1 MKKVTTFEN
10 FLNERS
16 INKISKDLE
25 AVATEM
31 VKTVGQWK
39 AAKGDKKAELLE
51 ILRALNKEKAEL
63 EKELDSAV
71 AGKDKNIQLILTE
84 EVEATA
90 HFENEVRDILDEA
103 KYNKKKLLKAIK
115 NKDDM
120 FIQLGDGTELI
131 VYNPDSNNKDNAEMW
146 HDDVVFAIDQDGEE
160 HEVKY
165 SDIAG
170 IGESTFNE
178 GMMSELDLMAKEAK
192 SFSEFLKDVFSIPE
206 YIKHKGKRDVEKF
219 LKDFYFSANESVT
232 EGKRDNNKV
241 TTAWKKTGVTDLPSI
256 AKMYADA
263 MQDAN
268 FHREIPTSKAIGAAS
283 KAKVKKLGDM
293 YTSISQAAGWS
304 GYAIAN
310 GTVQYL
316 KHIGEEGAASKLL
329 KAITKYDLNE
339 SVKVF
344 EEFTKE
350 NKNLLLEANPL
361 HPNLSKKNLA
371 KLKKLGHTGMKSAI
385 LWTDGHSS
393 NPTYIQIPGE
403 DGIPWGSK
411 GPKDRTT
418 FYWDGENAWCT
429 NYPKETLRADY
440 KKSVDTAEEFSD
452 ATKSISDSGKWE
464 KVEKMQEQFIN
475 ERRIQ
480 IKRKYTEN
488 HPARTAGK
496 TARVRNKILEYIS
509 DGKLTQDEFNK
520 ILSELSLDSKRWLKR
535 NQKYFSISEEGISLS
550 TFGKR
555 ILKGITIN
563 ENQNKKGMKIFTA
576 FKDYL
581 LESESVDEK
590 FKISKPG
597 TKKAA
602 ELLIKALAKVDK
614 KDYELSKGSLE
625 EGGFDLDQDEDEFAG
640 GSYFIGD
647 NGEIVNAADS
657 MKIYG
662 NVKDSVN
669 DIIKNLKSGKM
680 EIYGR
685 FAGESVEEADYDML
699 LEAIKSTKL
708 ARILKMSNDKKLLK
722 RIYNMSKIPIDK
734 IGDENITEVDP
745 EKAYKEKY
753 PHSDVVIFYIS
764 TREKENPYAKDGHTR
779 NIPSNSIIGVT
790 DGDRKIFEP
799 TFNHHGGDTDYSKG
813 VKPASDRA
821 RYRKTNKEGMSAK
834 DRYPKSG
841 TSSPGSSLNLQG
853 SWSFNLGN
861 AKRIASVSDVAYVVW
876 LSAIPSAEP
885 LRGERAR
892 AKEGA
897 IAFEHPK
904 DFKKANMD
912 RYKMILAKRAD
923 KPEKID
929 KDVEKTIEKA
939 HKLFTDAF
947 KTKEMNQYG
956 YLIVGKDPRGRDVT
970 ARDITSFIT
979 SLMDDWQRYSENH
992 ANAKKEEE
1000 RDKGSRYG
1008 SASYY
1013 QKEAKSYALAIKQRL
1028 NKFAKMD
1035 IAW

>member
-25 AVATEM
+25 AVANKM
-31 VKTVGQWK
+31 VKTVGEWK
-39 AAKGDKKAELLE
+39 TAKGDKKAELLE
-51 ILRALNKEKAEL
+51 VLRELNKEKAEL

-71 AGKDKNIQLILTE
+71 AGKDRNIQLILTE
-84 EVEATA
+84 EVEAEA

-103 KYNKKKLLKAIK
+103 RYNKKKLLKAIK

-160 HEVKY
+160 YEVKY

-170 IGESTFNE
+170 IGESVVNE
-178 GMMSELDLMAKEAK
+178 KDDVATHLDNFEDIVGKARDFFAIGKELDKGGYKKKYFYSDTMAPSYTIEVDGFKFAIINKKYVDKGDREVGDIAIGLL
-192 SFSEFLKDVFSIPE
+192 ENLKIE
-206 YIKHKGKRDVEKF
+206 
-219 LKDFYFSANESVT
+219 ESVN

-241 TTAWKKTGVTDLPSI
+241 ATAWKKTGVTDLPSI

-283 KAKVKKLGDM
+283 KAKVKQLGDM
-293 YTSISQAAGWS
+293 YTAISQAAGWS

-339 SVKVF
+339 SVNVF
-344 EEFTKE
+344 EEV
-350 NKNLLLEANPL
+350 L
-361 HPNLSKKNLA
+361 
-371 KLKKLGHTGMKSAI
+371 
-385 LWTDGHSS
+385 
-393 NPTYIQIPGE
+393 
-403 DGIPWGSK
+403 
-411 GPKDRTT
+411 
-418 FYWDGENAWCT
+418 
-429 NYPKETLRADY
+429 
-440 KKSVDTAEEFSD
+440 
-452 ATKSISDSGKWE
+452 
-464 KVEKMQEQFIN
+464 N

-488 HPARTAGK
+488 HPALTAGK

-509 DGKLTQDEFNK
+509 DGKLTQEEFDK

-535 NQKYFSISEEGISLS
+535 NQKYFNVSEEGISLS

-563 ENQNKKGMKIFTA
+563 ENQNTKDMKIFTT

-581 LESESVDEK
+581 FESESVDEK
-590 FKISKPG
+590 YKISKSG

-602 ELLIKALAKVDK
+602 ELLMKALAKVDK
-614 KDYELSKGSLE
+614 SDFEITKGSLE
-625 EGGFDLDQDEDEFAG
+625 EGGFDLDQDDVEFDG

-647 NGEIVNAADS
+647 NGEIVNAADG

-662 NVKDSVN
+662 HVEDSVN
-669 DIIKNLKSGKM
+669 DIVKNLKSGKM
-680 EIYGR
+680 EIYESLTEAKKYTTDDVVAAWDIAYMEDMADSDVASVLDDVIDDYRGKVTVKDLEEIFDDR
-685 FAGESVEEADYDML
+685 FGEEVPEEFLKQLTESYDML

-708 ARILKMSNDKKLLK
+708 ARIMQMSNDKKLFK
-722 RIYNMSKIPIDK
+722 KVYQMSKTPIDK
-734 IGDENITEVDP
+734 IGDENITEMDP

-753 PHSDVVIFYIS
+753 DDNDVIIFYIS
-764 TREKENPYAKDGHTR
+764 TREKENPYKTDHGYA
-779 NIPSNSIIGVT
+779 IPANAIIGVT
-790 DGDRKIFEP
+790 DGDRKIYEP
-799 TFNHHGGDTDYSKG
+799 EWTRWGADPDYSKG
-813 VKPASDRA
+813 RKPEQSRGRRGVD
-821 RYRKTNKEGMSAK
+821 TMSAK
-834 DRYPKSG
+834 ERYPKSG
-841 TSSPGSSLNLQG
+841 ASSPGSRINLQG
-853 SWSFNLGN
+853 SWSYNLGN

-876 LSAIPSAEP
+876 LSAIPSAKP
-885 LRGERAR
+885 LRDERAA
-892 AKEGA
+892 AKDGA
-897 IAFEHPK
+897 IAFEHPN
-904 DFKKANMD
+904 DFKKANID

-929 KDVEKTIEKA
+929 KDVEKTVEAA
-939 HKLFTDAF
+939 HKLFADAF
-947 KTKEMNQYG
+947 KKKEMNQYG
-956 YLIVGKDPRGRDVT
+956 YLVVGKDPRGRDVT
-970 ARDITSFIT
+970 ARDVTSFVS
-979 SLMDDWQRYSENH
+979 SLMDEWQRYSEYH

-1000 RDKGSRYG
+1000 QGRGGS
-1008 SASYY
+1008 SYY
-1013 QKEAKSYALAIKQRL
+1013 TKEAKSYALSIKKRL

>member
-25 AVATEM
+25 AVANKM
-31 VKTVGQWK
+31 VKTVGEWK
-39 AAKGDKKAELLE
+39 TAKGDKKAELLE
-51 ILRALNKEKAEL
+51 VLRELNKEKAEL

-71 AGKDKNIQLILTE
+71 AGKDRNIQLILTE
-84 EVEATA
+84 EVEAEA

-103 KYNKKKLLKAIK
+103 RYNKKKLLKAIK

-146 HDDVVFAIDQDGEE
+146 HDDVVFAVDQDGEE

-170 IGESTFNE
+170 IGES
-178 GMMSELDLMAKEAK
+178 L
-192 SFSEFLKDVFSIPE
+192 
-206 YIKHKGKRDVEKF
+206 
-219 LKDFYFSANESVT
+219 VT

-263 MQDAN
+263 MEDAN

-283 KAKVKKLGDM
+283 KAKVKQLGDM
-293 YTSISQAAGWS
+293 YTAISQAAGWS

-339 SVKVF
+339 S
-344 EEFTKE
+344 
-350 NKNLLLEANPL
+350 L
-361 HPNLSKKNLA
+361 
-371 KLKKLGHTGMKSAI
+371 
-385 LWTDGHSS
+385 
-393 NPTYIQIPGE
+393 
-403 DGIPWGSK
+403 
-411 GPKDRTT
+411 
-418 FYWDGENAWCT
+418 
-429 NYPKETLRADY
+429 
-440 KKSVDTAEEFSD
+440 
-452 ATKSISDSGKWE
+452 
-464 KVEKMQEQFIN
+464 N

-488 HPARTAGK
+488 HPALTAGK

-535 NQKYFSISEEGISLS
+535 NQKYFNVSEEGISLS
-550 TFGKR
+550 KFGKR

-563 ENQNKKGMKIFTA
+563 ENQNTKDMKIFTA

-590 FKISKPG
+590 YKISKSG

-602 ELLIKALAKVDK
+602 ELLMKALTKVDK
-614 KDYELSKGSLE
+614 SDFEITKGSLE
-625 EGGFDLDQDEDEFAG
+625 EGGFDLDQDDVEFDG

-647 NGEIVNAADS
+647 NGEIVNAADG

-662 NVKDSVN
+662 NVEDSVN
-669 DIIKNLKSGKM
+669 DIVKNLKSGKM
-680 EIYGR
+680 EIY
-685 FAGESVEEADYDML
+685 ESVEESYDML

-708 ARILKMSNDKKLLK
+708 ARIMQMSNDKDLFKK
-722 RIYNMSKIPIDK
+722 VYQMSKTPIDK
-734 IGDENITEVDP
+734 IGDENISEMDP

-753 PHSDVVIFYIS
+753 DTNDVIIFYIS
-764 TREKENPYAKDGHTR
+764 TREKENPYKTDHGY
-779 NIPSNSIIGVT
+779 NIPANAIIGVT
-790 DGDRKIFEP
+790 DGNRKIYEP
-799 TFNHHGGDTDYSKG
+799 VYKQWDADPDYSKG
-813 VKPASDRA
+813 RKPESR
-821 RYRKTNKEGMSAK
+821 RGRRGVYSMSAK
-834 DRYPKSG
+834 ERYPKSG
-841 TSSPGSSLNLQG
+841 ASSPGSKINLQG

-861 AKRIASVSDVAYVVW
+861 AKRIASVSDVAYVIW
-876 LSAIPSAEP
+876 LSAVPSATP
-885 LRGERAR
+885 LRDERAK

-897 IAFEHPK
+897 IAFEHPN
-904 DFKKANMD
+904 DFKKANID
-912 RYKMILAKRAD
+912 RYRSILAKRAD

-929 KDVEKTIEKA
+929 KDVEKTVEAA
-939 HKLFTDAF
+939 HKLFADAF
-947 KTKEMNQYG
+947 KKKEMNQYG
-956 YLIVGKDPRGRDVT
+956 YLVVGKDPRGRDVT
-970 ARDITSFIT
+970 ARDVTSFVS
-979 SLMDDWQRYSENH
+979 SLMDDWQRYSEYH
-992 ANAKKEEE
+992 SNAKKEEE
-1000 RDKGSRYG
+1000 QGRGGS
-1008 SASYY
+1008 SYY
-1013 QKEAKSYALAIKQRL
+1013 KKEAKSYALSIKKRL

>member
-1 MKKVTTFEN
+1 MKKVITFEN

-25 AVATEM
+25 AVANKM
-31 VKTVGQWK
+31 VKTVGEWK
-39 AAKGDKKAELLE
+39 TAKGDKKAELLE
-51 ILRALNKEKAEL
+51 VLRELNKEKAEL

-71 AGKDKNIQLILTE
+71 AGKDRNIQLILTE
-84 EVEATA
+84 EVEAEA

-103 KYNKKKLLKAIK
+103 RYNKKKLLKAIK

-146 HDDVVFAIDQDGEE
+146 HDDVVFAVDQDGEE

-170 IGESTFNE
+170 IGESVVTEGKLEISGPAYDLWNDREVQKKLRGVKIRIVGDEDGVLTVRGHDDELQKVKDIDLCCIESVVNE
-178 GMMSELDLMAKEAK
+178 KDDVATHLDNFEDIVGKARDFFAIGKELDKGGYKKKYFYSDTMAPSYTIEVDGFKFAIINKKYVDKGDREVGDIAIGLLENLKIEEKEIKGKDAGNYVKMAKAGRTIEIN
-192 SFSEFLKDVFSIPE
+192 DVI
-206 YIKHKGKRDVEKF
+206 YTCLGKGKWEGPDGEK
-219 LKDFYFSANESVT
+219 LNWIEISAMASALGNKKVVYESVN

-241 TTAWKKTGVTDLPSI
+241 ATAWKKTGVTDLPSI

-283 KAKVKKLGDM
+283 KAKVKQLGDM
-293 YTSISQAAGWS
+293 YTAISQAAGWS

-339 SVKVF
+339 S
-344 EEFTKE
+344 
-350 NKNLLLEANPL
+350 L
-361 HPNLSKKNLA
+361 
-371 KLKKLGHTGMKSAI
+371 
-385 LWTDGHSS
+385 
-393 NPTYIQIPGE
+393 
-403 DGIPWGSK
+403 
-411 GPKDRTT
+411 
-418 FYWDGENAWCT
+418 
-429 NYPKETLRADY
+429 
-440 KKSVDTAEEFSD
+440 
-452 ATKSISDSGKWE
+452 
-464 KVEKMQEQFIN
+464 N

-488 HPARTAGK
+488 HPALTAGK

-535 NQKYFSISEEGISLS
+535 NQKYFNVSEEGISLS
-550 TFGKR
+550 KFGKR

-563 ENQNKKGMKIFTA
+563 ENQNTKDMKIFTT

-581 LESESVDEK
+581 FESESVDEK
-590 FKISKPG
+590 YKISKSQ

-602 ELLIKALAKVDK
+602 DLLIKALVKVDK
-614 KDYELSKGSLE
+614 RDYEITKGSLE

-662 NVKDSVN
+662 HVEDSVN
-669 DIIKNLKSGKM
+669 DLVKKLKSGKM
-680 EIYGR
+680 EIY
-685 FAGESVEEADYDML
+685 ESVEESYDML

-708 ARILKMSNDKKLLK
+708 ARIMQMSTDKDLFKK
-722 RIYNMSKIPIDK
+722 VYQMSKTPIDK
-734 IGDENITEVDP
+734 IGDENITEMDP

-753 PHSDVVIFYIS
+753 DDSDVIIFYIS
-764 TREKENPYAKDGHTR
+764 TREKENPYKTDHGYA
-779 NIPSNSIIGVT
+779 IPANAIIGVT
-790 DGDRKIFEP
+790 DGDRKIYEP
-799 TFNHHGGDTDYSKG
+799 TYTKWGADPDYSKG
-813 VKPASDRA
+813 RKPEQSRG
-821 RYRKTNKEGMSAK
+821 RRGVYTMSAK
-834 DRYPKSG
+834 ERYPKSG
-841 TSSPGSSLNLQG
+841 ASSPGSKINLQG
-853 SWSFNLGN
+853 SWSYNLGN
-861 AKRIASVSDVAYVVW
+861 AKRIASVSDVAYVIW
-876 LSAIPSAEP
+876 LSAIPSAKP
-885 LRGERAR
+885 LRDERAK

-897 IAFEHPK
+897 IAFEHPN
-904 DFKKANMD
+904 DFKKANID
-912 RYKMILAKRAD
+912 KYKGILAKRAD

-929 KDVEKTIEKA
+929 KDVEKTIETA
-939 HKLFTDAF
+939 HKLFAAAF
-947 KTKEMNQYG
+947 KKKEMNQYG
-956 YLIVGKDPRGRDVT
+956 YLVVGKDPRGRDVT
-970 ARDITSFIT
+970 ARDITSFVS
-979 SLMDDWQRYSENH
+979 SLMDE
-992 ANAKKEEE
+992 
-1000 RDKGSRYG
+1000 
-1008 SASYY
+1008 
-1013 QKEAKSYALAIKQRL
+1013 
-1028 NKFAKMD
+1028 
-1035 IAW
+1035 

>member
-1 MKKVTTFEN
+1 MKTVNTFEN

-51 ILRALNKEKAEL
+51 VLRELNKEKAEL

-71 AGKDKNIQLILTE
+71 AGKDRNIQLILTE
-84 EVEATA
+84 EVEAAA

-146 HDDVVFAIDQDGEE
+146 HDDSVFAVDQDGEE

-170 IGESTFNE
+170 IGESVINE
-178 GMMSELDLMAKEAK
+178 KDDVATHLDNFEDIVGKARDFFAIGKELDKGGYKKKYFYSDTMAPSYTIEVDGFKFAIINKKYVDKGDREVGDIAIGLLENLKIDEAK
-192 SFSEFLKDVFSIPE
+192 FVKDFDKDVLDAETKADVTTHYPSAQFFPGKTTHFFGE
-206 YIKHKGKRDVEKF
+206 LEPNLFFKAYYAKYYKEDTGKKIKGDFKITTVYSEKGSKYVN
-219 LKDFYFSANESVT
+219 LYAESVVN
-232 EGKRDNNKV
+232 EGKRENNKV

-283 KAKVKKLGDM
+283 KAKVKRLGDM
-293 YTSISQAAGWS
+293 YTNISTAAGWS

-339 SVKVF
+339 SVEVF
-344 EEFTKE
+344 EEA
-350 NKNLLLEANPL
+350 L
-361 HPNLSKKNLA
+361 
-371 KLKKLGHTGMKSAI
+371 
-385 LWTDGHSS
+385 
-393 NPTYIQIPGE
+393 
-403 DGIPWGSK
+403 
-411 GPKDRTT
+411 
-418 FYWDGENAWCT
+418 
-429 NYPKETLRADY
+429 
-440 KKSVDTAEEFSD
+440 
-452 ATKSISDSGKWE
+452 
-464 KVEKMQEQFIN
+464 N

-488 HPARTAGK
+488 HPALTAGK

-509 DGKLTQDEFNK
+509 DGKLTQEEFNK

-535 NQKYFSISEEGISLS
+535 NQKYFNVSEEGISLS
-550 TFGKR
+550 KFGKR

-563 ENQNKKGMKIFTA
+563 ENQNTKDMKIFTT

-581 LESESVDEK
+581 FESESVDEK
-590 FKISKPG
+590 YKISKSG

-602 ELLIKALAKVDK
+602 ELLIKALVKVDK
-614 KDYELSKGSLE
+614 KDYEITKGSLE
-625 EGGFDLDQDEDEFAG
+625 EGGFDLDQDKDEFGG

-662 NVKDSVN
+662 NVEDSVN
-669 DIIKNLKSGKM
+669 DIVKNLKSGKM
-680 EIYGR
+680 EIY
-685 FAGESVEEADYDML
+685 ESAEEADYDML

-708 ARILKMSNDKKLLK
+708 ARIMQMSNDKELFKK
-722 RIYNMSKIPIDK
+722 VYQMSKTPIDK
-734 IGDENITEVDP
+734 IGDENITEIDP

-753 PHSDVVIFYIS
+753 DDSDVVIFYIS
-764 TREKENPYAKDGHTR
+764 TREKENPYKTDHGYS
-779 NIPSNSIIGVT
+779 IPANAIIGVT
-790 DGDRKIFEP
+790 DGNRKIYEP
-799 TFNHHGGDTDYSKG
+799 VYQRWDADPDYSKG
-813 VKPASDRA
+813 VKPESR
-821 RYRKTNKEGMSAK
+821 RGRRGVYSMSAK
-834 DRYPKSG
+834 ERYPKAG
-841 TSSPGSSLNLQG
+841 ASSPGSKINLQG

-861 AKRIASVSDVAYVVW
+861 AKRIASVSDVAYVVY
-876 LSAIPSAEP
+876 LSAVPSARP
-885 LRGERAR
+885 LRDERAK

-897 IAFEHPK
+897 IAFEHPN
-904 DFKKANMD
+904 DFKKANID

-929 KDVEKTIEKA
+929 KDVEKTIEA
-939 HKLFTDAF
+939 SHKLFAAAF
-947 KTKEMNQYG
+947 KKKEMNQYG
-956 YLIVGKDPRGRDVT
+956 YLVVGKDPRGRDVT
-970 ARDITSFIT
+970 ARDITSFVS
-979 SLMDDWQRYSENH
+979 SLMDDWQRYSEYH

-1000 RDKGSRYG
+1000 QGRGGS
-1008 SASYY
+1008 SYY
-1013 QKEAKSYALAIKQRL
+1013 KKEAKSYALSIKKRL